1 MNGSMERPTNPATA
15 NAHAAPAAQ
24 PGAAAR
30 NDNARVV
37 RRALLVCA
45 GAFAFA
51 FSMVPLYRIACEQ
64 VFGIKLDADAASVGD
79 VGAMVVDESRLVT
92 VEFDTGVNS
101 RLDWAFRSELASMQ
115 VHPGKLYE
123 ATFFARNDSPRSI
136 VGQAVPSVA
145 PSTASIYF
153 NKTECFCF
161 TEQLL
166 DAGEER
172 AMPVRFVVDPALPGN
187 ISTLTLSYT
196 FYNNEQAT
204 ARIAAAAATTGATGG
219 S

>member
-1 MNGSMERPTNPATA
+1 MSKD
-15 NAHAAPAAQ
+15 AQ
-24 PGAAAR
+24 PQGV
-30 NDNARVV
+30 DNARVV
-37 RRALLVCA
+37 RRALLVCV
-45 GAFAFA
+45 GTFAFA
-51 FSMVPLYRIACEQ
+51 FSMVPLYRIACES
-64 VFGIKLDADAASVGD
+64 VFGIKLDDQAASGGA
-79 VGAMVVDESRLVT
+79 VGAMAVDESRLVT

-101 RLDWAFRSELASMQ
+101 KLDWAFRSEQASMQ

-123 ATFFARNDSPRSI
+123 ATFFARNEAAAPV

-166 DAGEER
+166 QPGEER
-172 AMPVRFVVDPALPGN
+172 AMPVRFVVDPELPEN
-187 ISTLTLSYT
+187 ITTLTLSYT
-196 FYNNEQAT
+196 FYNNELAT
-204 ARIAAAAATTGATGG
+204 ARVAAAANSGHSG

>member
-1 MNGSMERPTNPATA
+1 MEQGSSS
-15 NAHAAPAAQ
+15 
-24 PGAAAR
+24 AR
-30 NDNARVV
+30 GRADNAKVI

-51 FSMVPLYRIACEQ
+51 FSMVPLYRIACEK
-64 VFGIKLDADAASVGD
+64 VFGIKLDAEAARPAAVA
-79 VGAMVVDESRLVT
+79 GAVDEGRLVT
-92 VEFDTGVNS
+92 IEFDTSVNS
-101 RLDWAFRSELASMQ
+101 KLDWAFRSELASMQ

-123 ATFFARNDSPRSI
+123 ATFYARNDASTPI

-166 DAGEER
+166 QPGEER
-172 AMPVRFVVDPALPGN
+172 AMPVRFVVDPALPERV
-187 ISTLTLSYT
+187 STLTLSYT
-196 FYNNEQAT
+196 FYNNELAT
-204 ARIAAAAATTGATGG
+204 ARVAAAGTAGAGAG
-219 S
+219 P